1 LIHQSD
7 VLQGCWDDDQGH
19 DRLHIVA
26 AAMLKHISEE
36 LARLSKAWIPDRLPL
51 EESVTH

>member
-1 LIHQSD
+1 
-7 VLQGCWDDDQGH
+7 
-19 DRLHIVA
+19 
-26 AAMLKHISEE
+26 MLKHISEE